1 MTRFSFSKYLIGC
14 AAGAALICAG
24 PAAAQGGYV
33 HENGIGPDPDGD
45 TNPATV
51 TRPIQKQERT
61 ADDLDGPYRVIDFE
75 VPPGRHGEI
84 IREDYAKKYGV
95 HFGKGVTRQICEG
108 QRRFYYDSI
117 CTYEAAPSGTYAA
130 GYHDYLNAPLT
141 IEFDQPV
148 CVATLAIYP
157 TGAQQDEPFRVLIK
171 GWDENGFALPDAEA
185 EFEWNKNT
193 VRWKNMA
200 GAYYIGGRA
209 KKIEV
214 SMKSGSPSQAKDILS
229 FLIDDVAFVQEGC
242 DEVLADFAEQEA
254 PSLIVESDEDLP
266 EDGLLIIE
274 GS

>member
-1 MTRFSFSKYLIGC
+1 MNRFSVSHLTGSVF
-14 AAGAALICAG
+14 AAALISLGSAS
-24 PAAAQGGYV
+24 AQGGYV
-33 HENGIGPDPDGD
+33 HENGIGPDPDHD
-45 TNPATV
+45 TNPATI
-51 TRPIQKQERT
+51 TRPIQKQER
-61 ADDLDGPYRVIDFE
+61 AKGDLDDPYRVIDFE

-84 IREDYAKKYGV
+84 IREAYAKEFGV
-95 HFGKGVTRQICEG
+95 HFGKGVTRQVCEG

-117 CTYEAAPSGTYAA
+117 CTYEAAPSGAYAA
-130 GYHDYLNAPLT
+130 GYYDYLNAPLT

-157 TGAQQDEPFRVLIK
+157 TGARQNEPFRVLIK
-171 GWDENGFALPDAEA
+171 GWDADGLALPDAET

-214 SMKSGSPSQAKDILS
+214 SMKSGNPAESRDILR

-254 PSLIVESDEDLP
+254 DDIIADADEDLS
-266 EDGLLIIE
+266 EDSLVIIE